1 MRPCHRLVCA
11 FWNRL
16 KGLKM
21 NVYRLQTFESSENTV
36 FLTGG
41 LHSYAICRE
50 KSYTDGLIEHGG
62 KNIIKHTRFLLY
74 RLVL

>member
-1 MRPCHRLVCA
+1 M
-11 FWNRL
+11 
-16 KGLKM
+16 KE
-21 NVYRLQTFESSENTV
+21 YRLQTFESSENAV
-36 FLTGG
+36 FLIGG
-41 LHSYAICRE
+41 LHSYAINGE

>member
-1 MRPCHRLVCA
+1 MRHCHKLVCA
-11 FWNRL
+11 FWDRL

-21 NVYRLQTFESSENTV
+21 NVYRLQTFESSENAA
-36 FLTGG
+36 FLIGM
-41 LHSYAICRE
+41 LHSYAIYRE

-62 KNIIKHTRFLLY
+62 KNIIKHTLFLLY

>member
-1 MRPCHRLVCA
+1 
-11 FWNRL
+11 
-16 KGLKM
+16 M
-21 NVYRLQTFESSENTV
+21 NAYRLQTFESSENAV
-36 FLTGG
+36 FLIEL

-62 KNIIKHTRFLLY
+62 KNIIKHTLFLLY